1 MDTKKKKKKIS
12 PYMVF
17 STIVII
23 LLAIAFAFPLY
34 WILTGSFKTQI
45 SINSTTPEWWPSEWV
60 MTNYDKLFSRQKSP
74 LWEFA
79 VPFSSHFSADG
90 KDIIWWAGP
99 QVPAA
104 VRWLINTVFMAVA
117 SMILT
122 CITAAMAGYALAKK
136 RFVGRKLLF
145 TLIVCAMA
153 LPKQVILI
161 PLLREMSSLNL
172 YNTIWAV
179 IFPIVG
185 WPFGV
190 FLMKQFS
197 EGIPTEMLEAA
208 RIDGANPVQMFFRI
222 KLPYLLSVQG
232 PSLVTD
238 FVKNVNNF
246 NVIYLLTQGVFVTQN
261 QALAQSNAKEI
272 DLLVTWLFR
281 LTQDYYNYKMA
292 AVLGIMVFI
301 VCAVFTVVCFH
312 FINKKEATFS

>member
-1 MDTKKKKKKIS
+1 MENKNSTKHPSAYKIIS
-12 PYMVF
+12 IVV
-17 STIVII
+17 IVI
-23 LLAIAFAFPLY
+23 LAILFTFPLY
-34 WILTGSFKTQI
+34 WIITGSFKTNAA
-45 SINSTTPEWWPSEWV
+45 INSTTPIWWPKEW
-60 MTNYDKLFSRQKSP
+60 TLANYQKLFSRQTAP
-74 LWEFA
+74 LFQFNI
-79 VPFSSHFSADG
+79 PFSSLITGSRDL
-90 KDIIWWAGP
+90 KLTLTGP
-99 QVPAA
+99 TVPAA
-104 VRWLINTVFMAVA
+104 VRWLINTVFMAIM

-122 CITAAMAGYALAKK
+122 CITASMAGYALAKK
-136 RFVGRKLLF
+136 RFVGRQLLF

-238 FVKNVNNF
+238 FVKNINNF
-246 NVIYLLTQGVFVTQN
+246 NVIYLLTQDVFVTNN
-261 QALAQSNAKEI
+261 QQLAQSNAKEI

-281 LTQDYYNYKMA
+281 LTQEYYNYKMA